1 MKNIHCIT
9 AAKKEGSLWF
19 DSCVY
24 KTMVSHYISVHKN
37 YDCNEK
43 YSAILYDKYY
53 GRK

>member
-1 MKNIHCIT
+1 MT
-9 AAKKEGSLWF
+9 AAKKEGSLSF

-37 YDCNEK
+37 YDFNGK
-43 YSAILYDKYY
+43 YSAILYDIYY